1 MVLKAETLTEGEVED
16 QIKLYEKAL
25 LICKHDGLKQ
35 ILQKRLK
42 ELHDRSTS

>member
-1 MVLKAETLTEGEVED
+1 VSKAESLTKEEVED

-25 LICKHDGLKQ
+25 IICKHDGLKQ
-35 ILQKRLK
+35 ILQERLK